1 LQVLAVKSEI
11 AENTLTLGGKMR
23 LLLVFFVLFVALQ
36 GLAQQGSSKQNAG
49 GLTSASFSASGLHNE
64 ALLTNLYIGNFK
76 GIDFDRTNVL
86 FEGLF
91 SDYLKAYGSHCDAYL
106 PKNKVEIKETYC
118 EQQEYDY
125 DRYGNRGGAKGCLIY
140 GTRGTGIYADPTLY
154 AAKEQLDS
162 VAGPEMI
169 HQAFNTMAGKN
180 GDGMSSLL
188 GALKTLGA
196 SQTITS
202 DMDSLVEMNA
212 CPSPG
217 LKRFQENLMLFAL
230 GKQPIVLPGVAPPV
244 PSRPQPALPGT
255 ATPGTSSRPAPT
267 PAEPPR
273 SPEARPL
280 ATTGTPARGSATAAP
295 PPSLPAAGQ
304 QIQAAPANRVAAQ
317 PATPATPAAAA
328 VPPAP
333 AAPVL
338 TPEQQRQQ
346 RAAEIQKRAQKFT
359 ACRQT
364 YQQGLKDHQQDLK
377 DHPEVVTE
385 LLKEY
390 TACIQAK

>member
-1 LQVLAVKSEI
+1 
-11 AENTLTLGGKMR
+11 MR
-23 LLLVFFVLFVALQ
+23 LVLVCFVLFVPLH
-36 GLAQQGSSKQNAG
+36 GLAQQSSSQQNAG
-49 GLTSASFSASGLHNE
+49 GLTSASFSASGLRNE

-86 FEGLF
+86 FAGLF
-91 SDYLKAYGSHCDAYL
+91 SDYLRAYGSHCDAYL

-125 DRYGNRGGAKGCLIY
+125 DRYGNRGGAKGCLSY

-180 GDGMSSLL
+180 GDGMSVLF
-188 GALKTLGA
+188 GALKSLGA

-202 DMDSLVEMNA
+202 DMNALVGMNA

-230 GKQPIVLPGVAPPV
+230 GKQPIILPGVGPSV
-244 PSRPQPALPGT
+244 ISRPQPSAL
-255 ATPGTSSRPAPT
+255 GTSTSIPPSRTAPT
-267 PAEPPR
+267 PRVPP
-273 SPEARPL
+273 PGLAPRPL
-280 ATTGTPARGSATAAP
+280 PTTPGATPNAATSTAAP
-295 PPSLPAAGQ
+295 
-304 QIQAAPANRVAAQ
+304 Q
-317 PATPATPAAAA
+317 PVTPATPAATATS
-328 VPPAP
+328 PAP
-333 AAPVL
+333 ATPAL
-338 TPEQQRQQ
+338 TPEQQRQK
-346 RAAEIQKRAQKFT
+346 RAAEVQQRAQKFN

-364 YQQGLKDHQQDLK
+364 YEQGLKDHQQDLK
-377 DHPEVVTE
+377 DHPEMVTE
-385 LLKEY
+385 LLKQY
-390 TACIQAK
+390 TACTQAK

>member
-1 LQVLAVKSEI
+1 
-11 AENTLTLGGKMR
+11 MR
-23 LLLVFFVLFVALQ
+23 LVLVCFVLFAVLQ
-36 GLAQQGSSKQNAG
+36 GLAQQGGSQQNAV

-91 SDYLKAYGSHCDAYL
+91 SDYLKAYGSHCAAYL
-106 PKNKVEIKETYC
+106 PKNKVELKETYC
-118 EQQEYDY
+118 QQQDY
-125 DRYGNRGGAKGCLIY
+125 QIDQYGTRVSSGCLIY
-140 GTRGTGIYADPTLY
+140 GTRGTGIYADPTLNE
-154 AAKEQLDS
+154 AKEQLDS

-244 PSRPQPALPGT
+244 PSRPQSALPGT

-267 PAEPPR
+267 PAVPPR
-273 SPEARPL
+273 SPVARPL
-280 ATTGTPARGSATAAP
+280 ATTGTPARSSATAVP

-317 PATPATPAAAA
+317 PVTPTIPAAATT
-328 VPPAP
+328 PP
-333 AAPVL
+333 APVL

-364 YQQGLKDHQQDLK
+364 YEQGLKDHQQDLK

-390 TACIQAK
+390 TACTQAK

>member
-1 LQVLAVKSEI
+1 
-11 AENTLTLGGKMR
+11 MR
-23 LLLVFFVLFVALQ
+23 LWAVWFVLFAALQ
-36 GLAQQGSSKQNAG
+36 GLAQQGGSQQSAG
-49 GLTSASFSASGLHNE
+49 GLTSASFSASGLRNE

-86 FEGLF
+86 FQGLF
-91 SDYLKAYGSHCDAYL
+91 SEYLRAYGTHCDAYL

-125 DRYGNRGGAKGCLIY
+125 DRYGNQGAAKGCLRS
-140 GTRGTGIYADPTLY
+140 GTRGSGIYADPTLY
-154 AAKEQLDS
+154 AANEQLDS

-169 HQAFNTMAGKN
+169 HQAVNTMAGKN
-180 GDGMSSLL
+180 GDGMSTLL

-202 DMDSLVEMNA
+202 DMDALVGMNA

-230 GKQPIVLPGVAPPV
+230 GKQPIILPGVAPPV
-244 PSRPQPALPGT
+244 PSRPQSSPL
-255 ATPGTSSRPAPT
+255 GTSPSMPASRTART
-267 PAEPPR
+267 PAAPATGPG
-273 SPEARPL
+273 ARPL
-280 ATTGTPARGSATAAP
+280 ATAPETPTRSGATAAP
-295 PPSLPAAGQ
+295 PPSQP
-304 QIQAAPANRVAAQ
+304 VA
-317 PATPATPAAAA
+317 PATPAAAA
-328 VPPAP
+328 TPPAP
-333 AAPVL
+333 ATPAL

-346 RAAEIQKRAQKFT
+346 RAAEVQQRAQKFT

-385 LLKEY
+385 LLKAY

>member
-1 LQVLAVKSEI
+1 
-11 AENTLTLGGKMR
+11 MR
-23 LLLVFFVLFVALQ
+23 LLLVCFVLFVPLQ
-36 GLAQQGSSKQNAG
+36 GLAQRGSSQQNAD

-86 FEGLF
+86 FQGLF
-91 SDYLKAYGSHCDAYL
+91 GDYLRAYGSHCDAYL
-106 PKNKVEIKETYC
+106 PKNKVEIKEAYC
-118 EQQEYDY
+118 AQQEYDY
-125 DRYGNRGGAKGCLIY
+125 DRYGNQGAAKGCSGY
-140 GTRGTGIYADPTLY
+140 ATKGTGIYADPTLY

-162 VAGPEMI
+162 AAGPAMI
-169 HQAFNTMAGKN
+169 QQAFNTMAGKN
-180 GDGMSSLL
+180 GDGFSTLL
-188 GALKTLGA
+188 GALKTAGV

-202 DMDSLVEMNA
+202 DMASLVEMNA

-217 LKRFQENLMLFAL
+217 LKRFQENLMLFAQ

-255 ATPGTSSRPAPT
+255 ATPGISRRPVPT
-267 PAEPPR
+267 
-273 SPEARPL
+273 
-280 ATTGTPARGSATAAP
+280 
-295 PPSLPAAGQ
+295 PAAGQ
-304 QIQAAPANRVAAQ
+304 QIQAAPANRVVAQ

-328 VPPAP
+328 TPPAP

-346 RAAEIQKRAQKFT
+346 RAAEIQKRAPKFT

-364 YQQGLKDHQQDLK
+364 YEQGLKDHQQDLK
-377 DHPEVVTE
+377 DHPEVVKE
-385 LLKEY
+385 LLQEY
-390 TACIQAK
+390 TACTQAK

>member
-1 LQVLAVKSEI
+1 
-11 AENTLTLGGKMR
+11 MR
-23 LLLVFFVLFVALQ
+23 LVLLCFVLFTVLQ
-36 GLAQQGSSKQNAG
+36 GLAQQGGSQQNAG

-91 SDYLKAYGSHCDAYL
+91 SDYLKAYGSHCAAYL
-106 PKNKVEIKETYC
+106 PKNKVELKETYC
-118 EQQEYDY
+118 QQQDY
-125 DRYGNRGGAKGCLIY
+125 QIDQYGTRVSSGCLIY
-140 GTRGTGIYADPTLY
+140 GTRGTGIYADPTLNE
-154 AAKEQLDS
+154 AKEQLDS

-196 SQTITS
+196 SQTITG

-244 PSRPQPALPGT
+244 PSRPQPAFPGT
-255 ATPGTSSRPAPT
+255 ATPSTSSRPAPT
-267 PAEPPR
+267 PA
-273 SPEARPL
+273 RPL
-280 ATTGTPARGSATAAP
+280 ATT
-295 PPSLPAAGQ
+295 
-304 QIQAAPANRVAAQ
+304 QAAPANRAAAQ
-317 PATPATPAAAA
+317 PVTPTTPAAAT
-328 VPPAP
+328 PSAP

-364 YQQGLKDHQQDLK
+364 YEQGLKDHQQDLK

-390 TACIQAK
+390 TACVQAK

>member
-1 LQVLAVKSEI
+1 
-11 AENTLTLGGKMR
+11 MR
-23 LLLVFFVLFVALQ
+23 LVLVCFVLFVALR
-36 GLAQQGSSKQNAG
+36 GLAQQGGSQQDAG

-91 SDYLKAYGSHCDAYL
+91 NDYLRAYGRHCDAYL

-118 EQQEYDY
+118 QQQEYEY
-125 DRYGNRGGAKGCLIY
+125 DGYGNRGAAKGCLSY

-154 AAKEQLDS
+154 AAKDSLDS

-180 GDGMSSLL
+180 GDGMSVLF
-188 GALKTLGA
+188 GAFKALGA

-202 DMDSLVEMNA
+202 DMDALVGMNA

-230 GKQPIVLPGVAPPV
+230 GKPPIVLPGVAPPM

-255 ATPGTSSRPAPT
+255 ATPGTSSRLAPT
-267 PAEPPR
+267 PAVPTH
-273 SPEARPL
+273 SPVARPL
-280 ATTGTPARGSATAAP
+280 ATTPGTPANSSATSAP
-295 PPSLPAAGQ
+295 SPSLPAAGQ
-304 QIQAAPANRVAAQ
+304 QIQAAPANRVATRAVA
-317 PATPATPAAAA
+317 PVTPAAAA
-328 VPPAP
+328 PPTP
-333 AAPVL
+333 AAPAL

-346 RAAEIQKRAQKFT
+346 RAAEVQQRAQKFT

-364 YQQGLKDHQQDLK
+364 YQQGLKDHQQDLQ

-385 LLKEY
+385 LVKAY

>member
-1 LQVLAVKSEI
+1 
-11 AENTLTLGGKMR
+11 MR
-23 LLLVFFVLFVALQ
+23 LVLVCFVLFAALQ
-36 GLAQQGSSKQNAG
+36 GLAQQGGSQQNTG

-76 GIDFDRTNVL
+76 GIEFDRTNVL

-91 SDYLKAYGSHCDAYL
+91 SDYLRAYGSHCDAYL

-118 EQQEYDY
+118 EQEEYDY
-125 DRYGNRGGAKGCLIY
+125 DRYGNPGGAKGCLSY
-140 GTRGTGIYADPTLY
+140 GTRGTGIYADPTLV
-154 AAKEQLDS
+154 AAKDQLDS

-202 DMDSLVEMNA
+202 DMDSFVEMNA

-255 ATPGTSSRPAPT
+255 ATPGTSSRPAP
-267 PAEPPR
+267 AVPPR
-273 SPEARPL
+273 SAVARPL
-280 ATTGTPARGSATAAP
+280 AATPGTPARSSATATP

-317 PATPATPAAAA
+317 PAAPATPAAAA
-328 VPPAP
+328 TPPAP

-346 RAAEIQKRAQKFT
+346 RAAEVQQRAQKFT

-364 YQQGLKDHQQDLK
+364 YQQGLQDHQQDLK

-385 LLKEY
+385 LVKEY

>member
-1 LQVLAVKSEI
+1 MQYSTGRRRTHNSDTQ
-11 AENTLTLGGKMR
+11 NTLTLGGFTMR
-23 LLLVFFVLFVALQ
+23 LVLVYFGLFVALE
-36 GLAQQGSSKQNAG
+36 GLAQQGSSQQNAG
-49 GLTSASFSASGLHNE
+49 GLTSASFSARGLRNE

-91 SDYLKAYGSHCDAYL
+91 SDYLRSYGSRCDAYL

-118 EQQEYDY
+118 KQQEYDY
-125 DRYGNRGGAKGCLIY
+125 DRSGNRGGAKGCLSY

-154 AAKEQLDS
+154 AAKDQLDS
-162 VAGPEMI
+162 VAGPAMI
-169 HQAFNTMAGKN
+169 QQAFNTMAGKN
-180 GDGMSSLL
+180 GDGMSTLL

-196 SQTITS
+196 SQTITT
-202 DMDSLVEMNA
+202 DMDALVGMNG
-212 CPSPG
+212 CSSPG

-244 PSRPQPALPGT
+244 PARPQPSAL
-255 ATPGTSSRPAPT
+255 GTSTSIPPSRTAPT
-267 PAEPPR
+267 PVPP
-273 SPEARPL
+273 PGQAARPL
-280 ATTGTPARGSATAAP
+280 PTP
-295 PPSLPAAGQ
+295 
-304 QIQAAPANRVAAQ
+304 Q
-317 PATPATPAAAA
+317 PATPATPTPTATS
-328 VPPAP
+328 PAP
-333 AAPVL
+333 ADPLL

-346 RAAEIQKRAQKFT
+346 RAAEVQQRAQKIT

-377 DHPEVVTE
+377 EHPEIVTE
-385 LLKEY
+385 LLKQY

>member
-1 LQVLAVKSEI
+1 
-11 AENTLTLGGKMR
+11 MR
-23 LLLVFFVLFVALQ
+23 LVLVCFVLFVALQ
-36 GLAQQGSSKQNAG
+36 GLAQQGSSQQNAG
-49 GLTSASFSASGLHNE
+49 GLTSASFSVSGLHNE

-91 SDYLKAYGSHCDAYL
+91 SDYLRAYGRHCDAYL

-118 EQQEYDY
+118 AQQEYDY
-125 DRYGNRGGAKGCLIY
+125 DRYGNRGGAKGCLSY
-140 GTRGTGIYADPTLY
+140 GTRGTGIYADPTLV
-154 AAKEQLDS
+154 AAKDQLDS

-202 DMDSLVEMNA
+202 DMDSLVGMNA

-267 PAEPPR
+267 PAVPPH
-273 SPEARPL
+273 SPVARPL
-280 ATTGTPARGSATAAP
+280 ATTLGTPATSSATAAP

-317 PATPATPAAAA
+317 PAAPAAPAAAA
-328 VPPAP
+328 PA
-333 AAPVL
+333 L

-346 RAAEIQKRAQKFT
+346 RAAEVQQRAQKFA
-359 ACRQT
+359 ACRQN

-377 DHPEVVTE
+377 DHAEVVTE
-385 LLKEY
+385 LLKQY

>member
-1 LQVLAVKSEI
+1 
-11 AENTLTLGGKMR
+11 MR
-23 LLLVFFVLFVALQ
+23 LVLVCFVLFVALQ
-36 GLAQQGSSKQNAG
+36 GLAQQGSSQQNAG
-49 GLTSASFSASGLHNE
+49 GLTSASFSASGLRNE

-91 SDYLKAYGSHCDAYL
+91 SDYLRAYGSHCDAYL

-125 DRYGNRGGAKGCLIY
+125 DRYGNRGGAKGCLSY
-140 GTRGTGIYADPTLY
+140 GTRGTGIYADPTLV
-154 AAKEQLDS
+154 AAKDQLDS

-202 DMDSLVEMNA
+202 DMDSLVGMNA

-267 PAEPPR
+267 PAVPPR
-273 SPEARPL
+273 SPVAPPL
-280 ATTGTPARGSATAAP
+280 ATTLATPARSSATAAP

-304 QIQAAPANRVAAQ
+304 QIQAAPANTVTAPPAA
-317 PATPATPAAAA
+317 PAAPAAAA
-328 VPPAP
+328 AAP
-333 AAPVL
+333 AL

-346 RAAEIQKRAQKFT
+346 RAAEVQQRAQKFT

-364 YQQGLKDHQQDLK
+364 YQQGLKDRQQDLK

-385 LLKEY
+385 LVKQY

>member
-1 LQVLAVKSEI
+1 
-11 AENTLTLGGKMR
+11 MR
-23 LLLVFFVLFVALQ
+23 LLAVWFVLFAALQ
-36 GLAQQGSSKQNAG
+36 GLAQQGGSQQNAG
-49 GLTSASFSASGLHNE
+49 GLTGASFSASGLHNE
-64 ALLTNLYIGNFK
+64 ALLTNFYIGNFK

-91 SDYLKAYGSHCDAYL
+91 NDYLRAYGSHCDAYL

-125 DRYGNRGGAKGCLIY
+125 DRYGNQGGAKGCLRY
-140 GTRGTGIYADPTLY
+140 STRGTGIYADPTLY

-169 HQAFNTMAGKN
+169 HQAMNTMAGKN
-180 GDGMSSLL
+180 GDGMSTLL
-188 GALKTLGA
+188 GAIKTLGA

-202 DMDSLVEMNA
+202 DMDALLRMNA

-217 LKRFQENLMLFAL
+217 LKRFQENMMLFAL
-230 GKQPIVLPGVAPPV
+230 NKQPIVLPGVAPPA
-244 PSRPQPALPGT
+244 PSRPQPSPL
-255 ATPGTSSRPAPT
+255 GTSTSMPASRTAPT
-267 PAEPPR
+267 PAAQAPG
-273 SPEARPL
+273 PEARPS
-280 ATTGTPARGSATAAP
+280 ATTPATPARSTATATL

-304 QIQAAPANRVAAQ
+304 QIQAAPPNRVTAQ
-317 PATPATPAAAA
+317 PVTPATPAAAA
-328 VPPAP
+328 TPTVP
-333 AAPVL
+333 AAPAL
-338 TPEQQRQQ
+338 THEQQRQQ
-346 RAAEIQKRAQKFT
+346 RAAEVQQRAQKFA

-385 LLKEY
+385 LLKTY